1 MRRSC
6 RRPTVEAA
14 FQRGGVEAGAAQQG
28 VGGVDEGKGADKLAG
43 QALAPEPRP
52 GPGGVDAAQVVAGVE
67 LVREFEVV
75 VDAEDGL
82 SDLHGFYR
90 MLAEVAGEAL
100 PVPVYKLSGSP

>member
-1 MRRSC
+1 M
-6 RRPTVEAA
+6 V
-14 FQRGGVEAGAAQQG
+14 AGA
-28 VGGVDEGKGADKLAG
+28 
-43 QALAPEPRP
+43 
-52 GPGGVDAAQVVAGVE
+52 E
-67 LVREFEVV
+67 LVRELEVV